1 MPGLSLRALHP
12 DYILTLKEGDSMADH
27 AASSEPEPDEPMK
40 VPYGSDK
47 LLSWVS
53 IL

>member
-1 MPGLSLRALHP
+1 
-12 DYILTLKEGDSMADH
+12 MADH
-27 AASSEPEPDEPMK
+27 AASPEPEPAEPMK

-53 IL
+53 VLWPTIVLYERRQ